1 MVHAPVSPGT
11 WRTEASVP
19 PLGGGLVAMD
29 AFTSQLECCHLPLPR
44 MGLALLGRVPPSDVV
59 LATMVGRATRH
70 RRGSGFVPTATV
82 TVTQMC

>member
-1 MVHAPVSPGT
+1 
-11 WRTEASVP
+11 
-19 PLGGGLVAMD
+19 MD